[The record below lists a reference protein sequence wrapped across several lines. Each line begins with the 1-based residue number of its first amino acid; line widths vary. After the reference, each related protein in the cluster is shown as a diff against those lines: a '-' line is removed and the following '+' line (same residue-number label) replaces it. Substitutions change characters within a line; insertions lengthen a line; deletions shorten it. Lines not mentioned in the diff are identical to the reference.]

1 MEEQL
6 PGQISLFDDMP
17 EPETPDPLREIM
29 LLTMWEGAHVR
40 ILAALSYPGFGVY
53 ALDYLKAEY
62 ETCGHSVAGGFVDF
76 RRSGIRHV
84 AYRHGAPPVERV
96 YTWKAAL
103 GMIRKLIDAG
113 EYLTREEEREVER
126 IVQAYGLLPYP
137 LPHRKYPESAWEG
150 RPEGYPI
157 PRPL

>member
-29 LLTMWEGAHVR
+29 LLNMYEGAHVR
-40 ILAALSYPGFGVY
+40 ILAALSYPGLGVY
-53 ALDYLKAEY
+53 ARDYLKAEY

-76 RRSGIRHV
+76 RRHGIRYTT
-84 AYRHGAPPVERV
+84 YRHGALPVERV
-96 YTWKAAL
+96 YTWTEAL
-103 GMIRKLIDAG
+103 NMIRKLIDAG

-137 LPHRKYPESAWEG
+137 RPHRKYPEGAWEG
-150 RPEGYPI
+150 MPDGYPI
-157 PRPL
+157 PRQL